1 MDKVQFF
8 STGDVPPEQ
17 RLDYWNEVV
26 AGTFLGCSVDVRDE
40 ESFAAQFWR
49 CRLGDVGIVR
59 ARANCS
65 KVSRWKG
72 CLPDSSVTDR
82 VTLHV
87 LNVGHLEA
95 TQGSCAASLAPGDL
109 ALCNAADF
117 YTLDISD
124 RNDALMVDVP
134 LHRLTEPSI
143 ARELQGRRLSGNH
156 PSVAL
161 LRRFLISLWEE
172 FGRTGALPS
181 DVPRLNRVIV
191 DLVGMALTR
200 EAIVQPSAVQSE
212 RDRVLAFIEQHLTD
226 CELSTA
232 AIAAATGHAVRT
244 IQDLFA
250 RMGTTP
256 TEHIVRR
263 RLERA
268 RTLLKQDR
276 SLSVTDIALQ
286 VGFNSSNYFSRLFR
300 QRFGQNPRSLR
311 QAL

>member
-1 MDKVQFF
+1 MDNVQFF
-8 STGDVPPEQ
+8 STSDVSQ
-17 RLDYWNEVV
+17 DRRLDYWNDVV
-26 AGTFLGCSVDVRDE
+26 GGTFLGCAVHVRDE
-40 ESFAAQFWR
+40 ETFAAQFWR

-87 LNVGHLEA
+87 LNIGHLEA
-95 TQGSCAASLAPGDL
+95 TQGDSAASLGPGDL
-109 ALCNAADF
+109 ALCDAADF

-134 LHRLTEPSI
+134 LHRLTEPAI

-156 PSVAL
+156 PSVGL
-161 LRRFLISLWEE
+161 LRRFLVSIWDEY
-172 FGRTGALPS
+172 GRTGALPS
-181 DVPRLNRVIV
+181 DVPKLNRVIV

-200 EAIVQPSAVQSE
+200 EAVVQPSAVQSE
-212 RDRVLAFIEQHLTD
+212 RDRILAFIEQHLTD
-226 CELSTA
+226 CELNTA
-232 AIAAATGHAVRT
+232 AIATATGHPVRT
-244 IQDLFA
+244 IQDIFS

-268 RTLLKQDR
+268 RALLKDDQ
-276 SLSVTDIALQ
+276 SLSITDIALQ

-300 QRFGQNPRSLR
+300 QRFGQNPRSMR
-311 QAL
+311 

>member
-8 STGDVPPEQ
+8 STDDVLPDR
-17 RLDYWNEVV
+17 RLDYWNDVV
-26 AGTFLGCSVDVRDE
+26 AKTFLGCSVDVRDE
-40 ESFAAQFWR
+40 ETFAAQFWR
-49 CRLGDVGIVR
+49 CRLGDIGIVR
-59 ARANCS
+59 ARASCS

-72 CLPDSSVTDR
+72 CAPDSSMADR

-95 TQGSCAASLAPGDL
+95 TQGATAASLAPGDL
-109 ALCNAADF
+109 ALCDAADF

-134 LHRLTEPSI
+134 LHRLTEPTVV
-143 ARELQGRRLSGNH
+143 RELQGRRLSGNH

-161 LRRFLISLWEE
+161 LRRFLISIWEE
-172 FGRTGALPS
+172 YGRTGALPS
-181 DVPRLNRVIV
+181 DVPKLNRVIV

-200 EAIVQPSAVQSE
+200 EAVVAPSAVQCE
-212 RDRVLAFIEQHLTD
+212 RDRVLAFVDEHLTD

-232 AIAAATGHAVRT
+232 AIAAATGHPVRT

-256 TEHIVRR
+256 TDHIVRL

-268 RTLLKQDR
+268 RSLLKENK
-276 SLSVTDIALQ
+276 SLSITDIALQ

-300 QRFGQNPRSLR
+300 QRFGKNPRSMR
-311 QAL
+311 

>member
-1 MDKVQFF
+1 MDQVQFF
-8 STGDVPPEQ
+8 STEDVTPAQ

-26 AGTFLGCSVDVRDE
+26 AGTFLGCSVDIRNE
-40 ESFAAQFWR
+40 ETFAAQFWR

-59 ARANCS
+59 ARASCS

-72 CLPDSSVTDR
+72 SVPDSSVSDR

-95 TQGSCAASLAPGDL
+95 TQGDAAASLAPGDL

-134 LHRLTEPSI
+134 LHRFTEPSLI
-143 ARELQGRRLSGNH
+143 RELQGRRLSGNH

-161 LRRFLISLWEE
+161 LRRFLVSIWDEY
-172 FGRTGALPS
+172 GRTGALPS
-181 DVPRLNRVIV
+181 DVPKLNRVIV

-200 EAIVQPSAVQSE
+200 EAVVQPSAAQSE
-212 RDRVLAFIEQHLTD
+212 RERILSFIEQHLTD
-226 CELSTA
+226 CELNTA
-232 AIAAATGHAVRT
+232 AIAAATGHPIRT
-244 IQDLFA
+244 VQDIFS

-263 RLERA
+263 RLEHARA
-268 RTLLKQDR
+268 LLKDNP
-276 SLSVTDIALQ
+276 SMSITDIALQ

-300 QRFGQNPRSLR
+300 QRFGQNPRSMR
-311 QAL
+311 